1 MDSFEIHKYNHID
14 INNLQVSEFNI
25 KYDNKDFLIQSPI
38 FNDYELLNYN
48 SKKYIELKLDDLKV
62 SHLKFL
68 TFIDSLELKLN
79 NYSNNKSIKTQ
90 IITDIQ
96 NKKSLKVKL
105 LDNTTYFNSNKKE
118 VDNLYTKKISVLFKL
133 EFYKIYYSWT
143 AIQILQLN

>member
-1 MDSFEIHKYNHID
+1 MDCFKIHKYNHID
-14 INNLQVSEFNI
+14 INNLQVTEFNI
-25 KYDNKDFLIQSPI
+25 KYDNKEFLIQSPI

-48 SKKYIELKLDDLKV
+48 SKKYIELKIDDSKL

-79 NYSNNKSIKTQ
+79 NNSNNKSIKTQ
-90 IITDIQ
+90 IITNIQ

-105 LDNTTYFNSNKKE
+105 LDNTTYFDLNKNE

-143 AIQILQLN
+143 VLQILQLN